1 MWASSKR
8 GVRARNSTPRRHG
21 DLPPGAAD
29 RHRFAEA
36 DCGSD
41 QAATG
46 MRQAEVVGLEWSQ
59 VDLKLREVTLYR
71 TKTNRPRVVPLS
83 AEAAAILERQ
93 PRHISRHSVFHADGR
108 PFRNF
113 ASRFAGY
120 ARKAGVRF
128 RCHDLRHKFAI
139 DKLRADRD
147 IYRLSRILGHQ
158 SVKTTEMYLAYVDDG
173 GGTKGG
179 TEAAVWREGGGAE

>member
-8 GVRARNSTPRRHG
+8 GVRARKSTPRRHG
-21 DLPPGAAD
+21 DLLPGAAD

-46 MRQAEVVGLEWSQ
+46 MRQAEAVGLEWSQ

-83 AEAAAILERQ
+83 AEAVAILERQ

-139 DKLRADRD
+139 DHLRENLDL
-147 IYRLSRILGHQ
+147 YRLQIILGHSSLKQ
-158 SVKTTEMYLAYVDDG
+158 TEEYLDYLQPSDA
-173 GGTKGG
+173 
-179 TEAAVWREGGGAE
+179 EAAKRTNIKQGQR